1 MITFQLYKSSFIQEI
16 EMEIKELSKRH
27 IQCETNFPLK
37 DTGALG
43 KLKKVYVYN
52 KEKPGC
58 FLKKKIRCSKLLY
71 YIMRSFT

>member
-1 MITFQLYKSSFIQEI
+1 MTTFQLNKSSFIQEI

-43 KLKKVYVYN
+43 KLKKVYN
-52 KEKPGC
+52 KENPVC